1 MNRPLAML
9 GAYTNIL
16 RCESAIAAGDETWRA
31 IAALMLPCYRNALK
45 VLAQGLSAEEQRTF
59 ERLVVDV
66 HVDGESMRV
75 AANDP
80 S

>member
-16 RCESAIAAGDETWRA
+16 RCESAIATGDETWRA

-45 VLAQGLSAEEQRTF
+45 VLAQGLSAEEQRAF

>member
-1 MNRPLAML
+1 ML

-16 RCESAIAAGDETWRA
+16 RCESAIATGDETWRS

-45 VLAQGLSAEEQRTF
+45 VLAQGLSADEQRAF